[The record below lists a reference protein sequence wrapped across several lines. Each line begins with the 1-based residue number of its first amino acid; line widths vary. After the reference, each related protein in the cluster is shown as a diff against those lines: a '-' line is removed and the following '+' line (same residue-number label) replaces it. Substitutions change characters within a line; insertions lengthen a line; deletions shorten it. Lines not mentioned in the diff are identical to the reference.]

1 MFIEA
6 NQGLMFQYNKKT
18 KDIITVDTTNM
29 TKLIQN
35 TVGLKRSVEH
45 NVTYPYGYEGQKYH

>member
-1 MFIEA
+1 VFIEA
-6 NQGLMFQYNKKT
+6 KQGLMFQYNKKT

-35 TVGLKRSVEH
+35 TVGLKRFVEN